1 MNNEDNLVIH
11 TFNTDIEEE
20 LKKKDANILDITN
33 ANNNHIEPSE
43 PPNYR
48 ILFIALILSVSM
60 ALIYYAIN
68 FYIDNNLINTNISK
82 QNTDISATS
91 TILTTEKDN
100 LQTLMSNSYSALYPY
115 IDLYLKDKS
124 YLIYKIKNYDGLI
137 NVLISN
143 ENNIKTDMQKYF
155 DTYGELEQFKDVA
168 YNNWDMRIASS
179 IATSSTI
186 IYAIANKEYV
196 IFTNDLKN
204 WENAYNIINTK

>member
-68 FYIDNNLINTNISK
+68 FYKLQLSLKQSIFLNSSKKFNYVMEIFPIVRVITLIK
-82 QNTDISATS
+82 A
-91 TILTTEKDN
+91 
-100 LQTLMSNSYSALYPY
+100 
-115 IDLYLKDKS
+115 
-124 YLIYKIKNYDGLI
+124 
-137 NVLISN
+137 
-143 ENNIKTDMQKYF
+143 
-155 DTYGELEQFKDVA
+155 
-168 YNNWDMRIASS
+168 
-179 IATSSTI
+179 
-186 IYAIANKEYV
+186 
-196 IFTNDLKN
+196 
-204 WENAYNIINTK
+204 